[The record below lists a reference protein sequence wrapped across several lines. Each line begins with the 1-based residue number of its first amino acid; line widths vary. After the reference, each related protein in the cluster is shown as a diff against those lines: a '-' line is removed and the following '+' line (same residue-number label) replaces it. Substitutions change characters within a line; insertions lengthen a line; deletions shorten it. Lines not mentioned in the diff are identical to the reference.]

1 MAAATSFTLQK
12 VVEAGEEAPQGETF
26 IRFEP
31 VGINQAGTILF
42 DALVKQEREFH
53 GIYLARDSLLSRV
66 VATGDPTPVGGTFIE
81 LSNMTLNVRGHVVFL
96 GSAKGSVPRAI
107 YFTDGTSLKKVVA
120 VREAVPGVGVLREF
134 SDVTFNDSDDIGFVG
149 RVERGRV
156 PRALLLASSGVLKK
170 VLGVGDPTPLGGRF
184 AQFTNPSLNSTGKM
198 AFEGTV
204 YGGRAPSGIFVVS
217 RSGVQKV
224 VAVGDPSPLGGTFK
238 DLALPV
244 INDHGDVLF
253 WAALKEAQIP
263 SGLFLASEGTI
274 EKLVARGDPVPGGGR
289 LSFIGL
295 TYSFDN
301 QHKMVAF
308 EAGIIDSGASAGIF
322 LAENG
327 AMSTVVRVGDPTPV
341 GGRFTDLTS
350 PEVGP
355 DGTVVFAGGVS
366 GGQATSGLFL
376 AIPTGK

>member
-1 MAAATSFTLQK
+1 M
-12 VVEAGEEAPQGETF
+12 
-26 IRFEP
+26 
-31 VGINQAGTILF
+31 
-42 DALVKQEREFH
+42 
-53 GIYLARDSLLSRV
+53 
-66 VATGDPTPVGGTFIE
+66 
-81 LSNMTLNVRGHVVFL
+81 
-96 GSAKGSVPRAI
+96 
-107 YFTDGTSLKKVVA
+107 
-120 VREAVPGVGVLREF
+120 
-134 SDVTFNDSDDIGFVG
+134 
-149 RVERGRV
+149 
-156 PRALLLASSGVLKK
+156 
-170 VLGVGDPTPLGGRF
+170 
-184 AQFTNPSLNSTGKM
+184 
-198 AFEGTV
+198 
-204 YGGRAPSGIFVVS
+204 
-217 RSGVQKV
+217 
-224 VAVGDPSPLGGTFK
+224 
-238 DLALPV
+238 
-244 INDHGDVLF
+244 
-253 WAALKEAQIP
+253 WAALKEAQID

-355 DGTVVFAGGVS
+355 DGTVVFAGDVQ

-376 AIPTGK
+376 AIPTGR